1 MLEIKDINKIKI
13 INMDVD
19 NIQFMYEDTA
29 ITLHDF
35 KGTCTIVEEQDSNSE
50 EKKYQIIECKIE
62 NFINKLSSLDTT
74 QKFRFELYKNSIT
87 KEKIY
92 DFVLCLGFYNM
103 VKCDEVRKEKIKIE
117 IDKFKSEIIDMERKI
132 LNLTREKELKE
143 IALHVLEDVL
153 EENSLVM

>member
-1 MLEIKDINKIKI
+1 MLEIKDINKVKI
-13 INMDVD
+13 LIMSD
-19 NIQFMYEDTA
+19 NHIQFKYEDTI

-35 KGTCTIVEEQDSNSE
+35 KETCTIIEIKEPNSE
-50 EKKYQIIECKIE
+50 EKKYEIIECKIE
-62 NFINKLSSLDTT
+62 KFINKLTSLDTAK
-74 QKFRFELYKNSIT
+74 KFHFDLYKNRIT

-92 DFVLCLGFYNM
+92 DFVLCLGFYNI

-132 LNLTREKELKE
+132 LNLNREKELKK

-153 EENSLVM
+153 EKNF

>member
-13 INMDVD
+13 NNIDVD
-19 NIQFMYEDTA
+19 NIQFMYEDIV

-35 KGTCTIVEEQDSNSE
+35 KETCTIIEEQNSNSE

-62 NFINKLSSLDTT
+62 KFINKLTSLDTV
-74 QKFRFELYKNSIT
+74 KMFRFELYKNSIT

-92 DFVLCLGFYNM
+92 DFVLCLGFYNI
-103 VKCDEVRKEKIKIE
+103 VKCDEVKREKFQIE

-132 LNLTREKELKE
+132 LKLNREKELKK
-143 IALHVLEDVL
+143 IVLCELESVL
-153 EENSLVM
+153 EENF

>member
-1 MLEIKDINKIKI
+1 MLEIKDINKVKILMMSDNHIK
-13 INMDVD
+13 
-19 NIQFMYEDTA
+19 FKYEDTI
-29 ITLHDF
+29 ITLDDF
-35 KGTCTIVEEQDSNSE
+35 KGTCTVVTMQENDSE

-62 NFINKLSSLDTT
+62 NFINKLTSLDTAK
-74 QKFRFELYKNSIT
+74 KFHFDLYKNRIT

-92 DFVLCLGFYNM
+92 DFVLCLGFYNI

-132 LNLTREKELKE
+132 LNLTREKELKK

>member
-62 NFINKLSSLDTT
+62 NFINKLSSLDTVRM
-74 QKFRFELYKNSIT
+74 FHFGLYKNDIT

-103 VKCDEVRKEKIKIE
+103 VKCDEVRKEKMKIE

>member
-13 INMDVD
+13 NNIDVD
-19 NIQFMYEDTA
+19 NIQFMYEDIV

-35 KGTCTIVEEQDSNSE
+35 KETCTIIEEQNSNSE

-62 NFINKLSSLDTT
+62 KFINKLTSLDTV
-74 QKFRFELYKNSIT
+74 KMFRFELYKNSIT

-92 DFVLCLGFYNM
+92 DFVLCLGFYNI

-132 LNLTREKELKE
+132 LNLTREKELKK

-153 EENSLVM
+153 EKNF

>member
-35 KGTCTIVEEQDSNSE
+35 KGTCTIIEEQDSNSE

-92 DFVLCLGFYNM
+92 DFVLCLGFYNI
-103 VKCDEVRKEKIKIE
+103 VKCDEVKREKFQIE
-117 IDKFKSEIIDMERKI
+117 ILRIKTEIIDIERKI
-132 LNLTREKELKE
+132 LKLNREKELKK
-143 IALHVLEDVL
+143 IVLCELESVL
-153 EENSLVM
+153 EENF